1 MNSNVFQALKV
12 IMDSGAH
19 FEAINTLVSDVER
32 QYGLAIND
40 LKSLQNKVNELESA
54 KETSDKN
61 PETSTPKTTS
71 KKTLTSKSAN
81 ELK

>member
-40 LKSLQNKVNELESA
+40 IKTLKTKVEELSSTDDA
-54 KETSDKN
+54 AMDKN
-61 PETSTPKTTS
+61 DEG
-71 KKTLTSKSAN
+71 AV
-81 ELK
+81 

>member
-40 LKSLQNKVNELESA
+40 IKTLKTKVEELSSTDNVA
-54 KETSDKN
+54 MDKN
-61 PETSTPKTTS
+61 DEG
-71 KKTLTSKSAN
+71 AV
-81 ELK
+81 

>member
-19 FEAINTLVSDVER
+19 FEAINTLVSDVAR

-40 LKSLQNKVNELESA
+40 IKTLKTKVEELSSIDNA
-54 KETSDKN
+54 AMDKN
-61 PETSTPKTTS
+61 DEG
-71 KKTLTSKSAN
+71 AV
-81 ELK
+81 